1 MFTPIL
7 KETELVLKVKESPNF
22 VNFLRQKMV
31 ILGSMIVEDKRYSL
45 CELQKNRVRLFMK
58 IFLKNIC

>member
-1 MFTPIL
+1 M
-7 KETELVLKVKESPNF
+7 VLKVKESPNF